1 MSYIIRKNKSIQ
13 LFVVLVLVFL
23 TILKRS
29 HCYSIYNND
38 LNEKMSSEELV
49 YYYKSIIITVIFIVL
64 FIFILILE

>member
-49 YYYKSIIITVIFIVL
+49 LLKALIIVIFIVL

>member
-29 HCYSIYNND
+29 HCYSIYKND

-49 YYYKSIIITVIFIVL
+49 L
-64 FIFILILE
+64 L

>member
-1 MSYIIRKNKSIQ
+1 MSYFIRKNKSIQ
-13 LFVVLVLVFL
+13 LFVVLVFL

-29 HCYSIYNND
+29 HCSSVYNKD

-49 YYYKSIIITVIFIVL
+49 LLLITVIFIVL